1 MNNLLHK
8 KIIFKKKNNISKNI
22 EFNVYGT
29 LIGWTDGHSMI
40 DNKNILKFMKDNWSS
55 GGFNSF
61 KVLMREIVGPC
72 IIEVLSGNEKWF
84 FASPSSSGFY
94 WLKDTKKENIEY
106 LVSNDEGNFFRTA
119 LKKGFNLIDG
129 SLMNAIMSHQSL
141 IRPPFD
147 GLFENTKRCPPG
159 FSVKFLINRTELE
172 CFLINLE
179 KKTRKQQDLILSKK
193 IDAIGKLYELYCK
206 NNNSISK
213 LSFSGGIDSTVLLLS
228 HKSGL
233 DKNSQGFY
241 INRGKVSETNMA
253 LEIAK
258 EVGCKIDF
266 IKPDENLSYADIRNR
281 AKTGL
286 SIMNGMVYMKHGFK
300 NNPYKIIDDKKFII
314 LTGQNSDTLFHIDTH
329 APSSFTGGLIRII
342 KMATS
347 MHLRFKTTIIYYK
360 IYRLFNKY
368 NSKNIFPPGVVKTY
382 ISLNEHKN
390 DNNNLPFQLSKII
403 NNYKKEFYLLPLE
416 KWLKGEFDQKLTHS
430 KLSCGEIDNHAARL
444 ARWLRTV
451 GNFHQQFL
459 NLGNYEKTVICTPFS
474 EGPLAFELLSYK
486 LGLVDIFKP
495 KFFLHKYINS
505 KLNKTYLNIRKKV
518 LKISFISLPLQAVFY
533 LSKFIY
539 IKVFVF
545 FKFFKKK
552 NSTSKDLINIEEIK
566 KLRKIITHK
575 DGVVERLLIKFIKDP
590 TCKSYINQ
598 LYDYLDLKKDSK
610 NLDDKIG
617 TQLCRLVNLHL
628 MLKITYDA

>member
-8 KIIFKKKNNISKNI
+8 KIIFKKRDTISKNT
-22 EFNVYGT
+22 EFNIYGT
-29 LIGWTDGHSMI
+29 LIGWTDGHSII
-40 DNKNILKFMKDNWSS
+40 DNRDILTFMKDNWSN

-61 KVLMREIVGPC
+61 NALMREIVGPC
-72 IIEVLSGNEKWF
+72 IIEVMSGNEKWF

-94 WLKDTKKENIEY
+94 WLKDSKEENIEY
-106 LVSNDEGNFFRTA
+106 LVSNDEGNFFRAA

-159 FSVKFLINRTELE
+159 FSVKFSMDKSELE
-172 CFLINLE
+172 CFLINSE
-179 KKTRKQQDLILSKK
+179 NKTRIQQDFILNKK
-193 IDAIGKLYELYCK
+193 IDAIARLYELYCK

-233 DKNSQGFY
+233 DKNNHGFY

-253 LEIAK
+253 QEISKVAD
-258 EVGCKIDF
+258 CKIDF
-266 IKPDENLSYADIRNR
+266 IKPDENLSYTDVRNR

-286 SIMNGMVYMKHGFK
+286 SIMNGIVYMKHGFK
-300 NNPYKIIDDKKFII
+300 NNPYKISDNKKILI

-329 APSSFTGGLIRII
+329 APSSFTVGFLRIL
-342 KMATS
+342 KLATS

-368 NSKNIFPPGVVKTY
+368 GPKNIFPPGVVKTFT
-382 ISLNEHKN
+382 SLSEHKN
-390 DNNNLPFQLSKII
+390 KNNNLPIQILNVI
-403 NNYKKEFYLLPLE
+403 NDYKKNFYVLPLE
-416 KWLKGEFDQKLTHS
+416 NWLKGEFNKKLSYS
-430 KLSCGEIDNHAARL
+430 KLSYSERDNHAARL

-459 NLGNYEKTVICTPFS
+459 NLGNYEKTVICTPYS
-474 EGPLAFELLSYK
+474 EGPLASELLTYK

-495 KFFLHKYINS
+495 KFFLHRYIS
-505 KLNKTYLNIRKKV
+505 LKLNKTYSNIRKKV
-518 LKISFISLPLQAVFY
+518 LKISFLSFSLQVIIY
-533 LSKFIY
+533 LLRFM
-539 IKVFVF
+539 
-545 FKFFKKK
+545 KKK
-552 NSTSKDLINIEEIK
+552 NSKNNNFVNIEEIN
-566 KLRKIITHK
+566 KLRKIILHK
-575 DGVVERLLIKFIKDP
+575 DGTVERLLLKFIKDP
-590 TCKSYINQ
+590 MCKSYINQ
-598 LYDYLDLKKDSK
+598 LYDYLDLKIDCNKLDSSK
-610 NLDDKIG
+610 G
-617 TQLCRLVNLHL
+617 MQLCRLVNLHL
-628 MLKITYDA
+628 MLEIKYDN